1 MMISRMMTTLLGLY
15 SQSKGTG
22 LINFSIREMTETIQ
36 ARSQE
41 PETIQARSQ
50 EPISY
55 SESVPVVMRV
65 RGSSDNLREPV
76 APEMSENQHEHDM
89 ASDNDVMDHEFYFRT
104 VWGKTGKNAS
114 KQMLMVFAN
123 NQNGRQ

>member
-1 MMISRMMTTLLGLY
+1 MMMISRMMTTLLGLY

-65 RGSSDNLREPV
+65 RGSR
-76 APEMSENQHEHDM
+76 
-89 ASDNDVMDHEFYFRT
+89 
-104 VWGKTGKNAS
+104 
-114 KQMLMVFAN
+114 
-123 NQNGRQ
+123 